1 MTLLKTKMVVM
12 PTNSDVKESEKHL
25 VPSSARL
32 KKKLK
37 KGNSLWHSISLFLF
51 FVVALKKANP
61 NASDQ
66 KMLHKTT
73 GWATEE

>member
-1 MTLLKTKMVVM
+1 MTLLKTKKVVM

-32 KKKLK
+32 KKKKFK

-73 GWATEE
+73 S